1 MLATQK
7 VVAAQPF
14 TGVAVRAQLINEL
27 KSVLATTT
35 EGTWVNHVRGIRG
48 K

>member
-7 VVAAQPF
+7 VVAAQHF
-14 TGVAVRAQLINEL
+14 TGVGVLAQLINES
-27 KSVLATTT
+27 KSVLATTA
-35 EGTWVNHVRGIRG
+35 GISVNHVHGIRG